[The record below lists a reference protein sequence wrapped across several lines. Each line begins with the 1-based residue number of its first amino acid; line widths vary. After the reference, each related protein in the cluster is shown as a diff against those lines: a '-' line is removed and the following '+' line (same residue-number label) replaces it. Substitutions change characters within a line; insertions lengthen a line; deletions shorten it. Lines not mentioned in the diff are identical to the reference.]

1 MEGRRAPLTPFLR
14 RVPVQAAFNGNCG
27 DATHSNKAC
36 LYPATRVTGSLR
48 SNRAKIPS
56 LSLSLSHGF
65 AVLTRNI
72 NRWKLWRS
80 IQVSDGRE
88 KLSLNGKW
96 LCRTVF
102 EKRVPLFQRFAR
114 LPSVDSG
121 GGEGV
126 SIPDRLL
133 NCPVTI
139 DLSTALRDKGIRVSV
154 RS

>member
-14 RVPVQAAFNGNCG
+14 RVPVQAAFNGTV
-27 DATHSNKAC
+27 ATQRIVIKLAC
-36 LYPATRVTGSLR
+36 IPLPVLR
-48 SNRAKIPS
+48 DRYDLTEQKFP

-88 KLSLNGKW
+88 KHSLNGKW

-102 EKRVPLFQRFAR
+102 EKRVFQRFAR